1 MNIPLLRVLNQQLL
15 RPQFCDPAEL
25 VSWMG
30 GIQAQDLHWMKWA
43 LGVRLRSSGIDKI
56 DKALKQ
62 GEILRLHIMRP
73 TWHFVAARDIRWM
86 LKLSTERI
94 ERAYLS
100 YARSCGLNLP
110 AELPGKGCA
119 LLEKI
124 LAGHKNLTVAE
135 IIEEFA
141 RTGFSFDK
149 QTVRIL
155 LAVAEA
161 RGVICSGGM
170 RAGRCIYALMEERVA
185 PTPNIDR
192 DEALARLERSYFR
205 SRSPVVR
212 SDFVWWSGLTQREVR
227 RAVGISGSELSAER
241 HNGQEWYVH
250 RACRTRGNLS
260 AASCLLPPYDE
271 YLLGYKDRTE
281 VLPKEHYHRAFTSY
295 GIFYPVILHRGRIIG
310 NWNKKAK
317 CGKFQLESELFAAEN
332 DFDFHTAAA
341 GYLKFEYWNH
351 YRPHAG
357 LGGKMVKPYPQDMN
371 APVRE
376 VSFLGGLLHGYRRE
390 PMAA

>member
-15 RPQFCDPAEL
+15 RPQFRDPAEL

-30 GIQAQDLHWMKWA
+30 AVQAQDFHWMKWA
-43 LGVRLRSSGIDKI
+43 LGVRLRPTGIGKI
-56 DKALKQ
+56 DNALKQ

-73 TWHFVAARDIRWM
+73 TWHFVAAKDIRWM
-86 LKLSTERI
+86 LKLSAERI

-135 IIEEFA
+135 IIGEFA
-141 RTGFSFDK
+141 QTGFPSDK
-149 QTVRIL
+149 QTVQIL

-161 RGVICSGGM
+161 RGVICSGGP
-170 RAGRCIYALMEERVA
+170 RAGRCTYALLEERVA
-185 PTPNIDR
+185 PAPDIDR
-192 DEALARLERSYFR
+192 DEALARLARSYFR
-205 SRSPVVR
+205 SRSPAVLP
-212 SDFVWWSGLTQREVR
+212 DFVWWSGLTLREAR
-227 RAVGISGSELSAER
+227 RAVGIIEAELSVER

-250 RACRTRGNLS
+250 HACRTRGDLS

-281 VLPKEHYHRAFTSY
+281 VLPKEHYSKAFTSY
-295 GIFYPVILHRGRIIG
+295 GIFYPVILHRGRIVG
-310 NWNKKAK
+310 NWSKKANR
-317 CGKFQLESELFAAEN
+317 GKLQLESGLFTAED
-332 DFDFHTAAA
+332 DFDFNTAAA
-341 GYLKFEYWNH
+341 GYLKF
-351 YRPHAG
+351 
-357 LGGKMVKPYPQDMN
+357 LGTRISSEG
-371 APVRE
+371 E
-376 VSFLGGLLHGYRRE
+376 
-390 PMAA
+390 

>member
-119 LLEKI
+119 LLEKS
-124 LAGHKNLTVAE
+124 L
-135 IIEEFA
+135 
-141 RTGFSFDK
+141 
-149 QTVRIL
+149 
-155 LAVAEA
+155 
-161 RGVICSGGM
+161 
-170 RAGRCIYALMEERVA
+170 
-185 PTPNIDR
+185 
-192 DEALARLERSYFR
+192 
-205 SRSPVVR
+205 
-212 SDFVWWSGLTQREVR
+212 
-227 RAVGISGSELSAER
+227 
-241 HNGQEWYVH
+241 
-250 RACRTRGNLS
+250 
-260 AASCLLPPYDE
+260 
-271 YLLGYKDRTE
+271 
-281 VLPKEHYHRAFTSY
+281 
-295 GIFYPVILHRGRIIG
+295 PVIR
-310 NWNKKAK
+310 
-317 CGKFQLESELFAAEN
+317 
-332 DFDFHTAAA
+332 T
-341 GYLKFEYWNH
+341 
-351 YRPHAG
+351 
-357 LGGKMVKPYPQDMN
+357 
-371 APVRE
+371 
-376 VSFLGGLLHGYRRE
+376 
-390 PMAA
+390 